1 MTAVAPL
8 DQAHA
13 DPVAA
18 LRRDFEERHRDLQR
32 EFKTELAGHA
42 ARIRAL
48 EGRLADGS
56 LARPAAPTAAAAAD
70 PGKEAA
76 DAPDRRP
83 PSYLA
88 LSVRASER
96 PDVLPSD
103 GVTETP
109 TAVNPDERSSEK
121 WSLKESMWDA
131 SLLLGRK
138 QDGIGHIVTIW
149 SIIVFL
155 FNAVVQATIT
165 LIVVF
170 RMTGASVDPDTVADL
185 RCSSRGSR
193 PQALAALALLR
204 TSQWRAGH
212 SAWTSRTTSKM
223 STPSLAC
230 LSQLGCATKR
240 RASRSRSK

>member
-48 EGRLADGS
+48 EGRLADGA
-56 LARPAAPTAAAAAD
+56 LAGPAAPTAAAAD
-70 PGKEAA
+70 PGKEAT

-138 QDGIGHIVTIW
+138 EDGIGHIVTIW

-155 FNAVVQATIT
+155 FNAVVQATIA

-204 TSQWRAGH
+204 TSQSCAGH
-212 SAWTSRTTSKM
+212 SAWTSRTTSEM

>member
-48 EGRLADGS
+48 EGRLADGA
-56 LARPAAPTAAAAAD
+56 LAGPAAPTAAAAAD
-70 PGKEAA
+70 PGKKAA
-76 DAPDRRP
+76 DAPDR
-83 PSYLA
+83 YLA

-138 QDGIGHIVTIW
+138 EDGIGHIVTIW

-185 RCSSRGSR
+185 RCSYDRK
-193 PQALAALALLR
+193 P
-204 TSQWRAGH
+204 
-212 SAWTSRTTSKM
+212 
-223 STPSLAC
+223 
-230 LSQLGCATKR
+230 
-240 RASRSRSK
+240 

>member
-32 EFKTELAGHA
+32 EFKTELAWHA
-42 ARIRAL
+42 ARICAL

-56 LARPAAPTAAAAAD
+56 LAGPAAPTAAAAAD
-70 PGKEAA
+70 PGKKAA
-76 DAPDRRP
+76 DAPDR
-83 PSYLA
+83 YLA

-138 QDGIGHIVTIW
+138 EDGIGHIVTIW
-149 SIIVFL
+149 SIIVFM

-170 RMTGASVDPDTVADL
+170 RMTGASIDPDTVDDL
-185 RCSSRGSR
+185 RCSSRDTR
-193 PQALAALALLR
+193 PQALTAPALLR
-204 TSQWRAGH
+204 TSQSCAGH
-212 SAWTSRTTSKM
+212 SAWASRTASEM